1 MKRVFLGIAAAIVA
15 LSGCGQNDRAG
26 GAIGSAD
33 STAELNSKAM
43 LRELPHAG
51 FIRFRQTRGQ
61 GLSREVWEIE
71 ILQADSDVWIKGSVR
86 SSGRAVPFKESMS
99 LAEYHDLWTWIRGL
113 ELDTLVV
120 HEDSTKAPGEWQKT
134 LEVDIVESSNQ
145 RIRAK
150 STWSRPPLGQPQIYE
165 FEKRMNDLL
174 VRSSE
179 HELKRMASEADSVAV
194 ARQRAA
200 ADSAAAKAP
209 Q

>member
-1 MKRVFLGIAAAIVA
+1 VKRVFLAIAAGIVA
-15 LSGCGQNDRAG
+15 LSGCGQDNRAG
-26 GAIGSAD
+26 GGSAD
-33 STAELNSKAM
+33 STAVGGQAL

-51 FIRFRQTRGQ
+51 FIRFRQTKGQ

-86 SSGRAVPFKESMS
+86 SSGRAVPFKESMP

-145 RIRAK
+145 RIRTK
-150 STWSRPPLGQPQIYE
+150 STWSRPLLGQPQIYE
-165 FEKRMNDLL
+165 LEKRMNDLL

-179 HELKRMASEADSVAV
+179 HELKRMAAEADSAAV
-194 ARQRAA
+194 ARHQAA
-200 ADSAAAKAP
+200 ADSAVAKAP